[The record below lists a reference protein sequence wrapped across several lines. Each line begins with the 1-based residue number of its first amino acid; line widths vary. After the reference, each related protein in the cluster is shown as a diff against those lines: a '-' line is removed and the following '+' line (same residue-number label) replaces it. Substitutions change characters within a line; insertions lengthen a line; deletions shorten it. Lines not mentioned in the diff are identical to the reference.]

1 MAVNYN
7 PNLALIQGA
16 AAIGRST
23 MPADLSGLDK
33 VVESGR
39 TMLETARKERQQ
51 IDDML
56 NTAADKV
63 LAKAG
68 GLASYKFK

>member
-7 PNLALIQGA
+7 PNLALINGA

-33 VVESGR
+33 VIEGGK
-39 TMLETARKERQQ
+39 TMLETARKEG
-51 IDDML
+51 
-56 NTAADKV
+56 K
-63 LAKAG
+63 K
-68 GLASYKFK
+68 